1 MSNMKNFTTPI
12 NLVCLG
18 LLTGGTLGV
27 MQGCDGDGPLGNLA
41 EQCGLTCNGNAFVEG
56 KANISGV
63 ASIDAFFGAALDLK
77 AALNSV
83 SLDIRGNLDKI
94 AASLN
99 LEAGASGADISAAL
113 EAKFSA
119 TLQGGIKIEYAPP
132 RCEASVE
139 VTASAA
145 AQCDVD
151 VDPGSVEVSCEGSC
165 EVEAGVMVDC
175 GAEAELKCT
184 GTAPNLACEG
194 ECQGNCSADF
204 SAGAACEG
212 TCKGTCSGNCS
223 LTNAMGECE
232 GQCDAT
238 CTGTC
243 EVELKAGAMC
253 DGKCEGQCTY
263 TPPMGMCEASASAKC
278 EAMAGGSVECSAKC
292 EGSATPPSVSA
303 ECEASVE
310 AKASASI
317 ECKPPELLVTFE
329 FAAGVDANAQAEFK
343 AWLEGFKANFSAI
356 LGARAKANL
365 VVDAAGNLVAAAGG
379 AIKGSFDELS
389 VSGDLKAS
397 IGAVCA
403 LGQLETA
410 ASAIADAT
418 TDLSANVS
426 ASADIVAVVGG

>member
-1 MSNMKNFTTPI
+1 MTKTSRFSSNI
-12 NLVCLG
+12 HIACLG
-18 LLTGGTLGV
+18 LLVGSSAAAL
-27 MQGCDGDGPLGNLA
+27 QGCKDGGVLDS
-41 EQCGLTCNGNAFVEG
+41 CGLTCNGNAFVEG
-56 KANISGV
+56 NATISGI
-63 ASIDAFFGAALDLK
+63 ASVDAFFGAALDLK
-77 AALNSV
+77 AALGSV
-83 SLDIRGNLDKI
+83 SADIRGNLDKI

-99 LEAGASGADISAAL
+99 LEAGATGAQIKGAL

-119 TLQGGIKIEYAPP
+119 TLQGGINIEYAPP

-145 AQCDVD
+145 AQCDAT

-194 ECQGNCSADF
+194 ECQGNCAADF
-204 SAGAACEG
+204 SAGGACEG

-243 EVELKAGAMC
+243 DIELKAGATC

-303 ECEASVE
+303 ECEASVQ
-310 AKASASI
+310 AKASASVQ
-317 ECKPPELLVTFE
+317 CNPPELLITYE
-329 FAAGVDANAQAEFK
+329 FAAGVDANAQAEFR
-343 AWLEGFKANFSAI
+343 AWLEGFKVNFAAI
-356 LGARAKANL
+356 LGARAKASL
-365 VVDAAGNLVAAAGG
+365 VVDAANGLVDAAGNAVADVFTELAGDANLKVAVG
-379 AIKGSFDELS
+379 A
-389 VSGDLKAS
+389 A
-397 IGAVCA
+397 CA
-403 LGQLETA
+403 IDQLPTA
-410 ASAIADAT
+410 ASAISSAIGE
-418 TDLSANVS
+418 LSANVS
-426 ASADIVAVVGG
+426 ASAEVVAAVGG